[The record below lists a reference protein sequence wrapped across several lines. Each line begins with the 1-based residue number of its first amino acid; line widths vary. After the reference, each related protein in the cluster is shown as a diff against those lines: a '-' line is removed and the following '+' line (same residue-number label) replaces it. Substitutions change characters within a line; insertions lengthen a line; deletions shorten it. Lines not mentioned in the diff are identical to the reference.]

1 MDNFL
6 SAAVGGQ
13 TKVLLSLFIM
23 LAAAKI
29 FAELFQRLRQ
39 PSVVGEILAGILIG
53 PSVLGWIAPDEI
65 TVTLAEIGV
74 IFLLFTVGLEIK
86 PAAIFHVGKRAAVVA
101 ILGVITPFLA
111 GWLLMKVRGGSGI
124 ESLFLGTAMVAT
136 SVGITAHVLS
146 SMGVL
151 NTLTSRIIL
160 GAAVIDDILGL
171 MILAVVSS
179 LALGSINYLS
189 IITTAL
195 LAVGF
200 TAFVVLVGTPVV
212 KRVAPKIESKRGGRA
227 LFVSSLVLCLGISVA
242 AAYIGVAA
250 IVGAFLAGMAF
261 AEVAE
266 DRPTMHNQMNGV
278 TDFLVPFFMVNIGM
292 QLKLEIFRDSSLIVF
307 AILVTII
314 AVFTKLIGC
323 GVGAWGMGSR
333 RMGQVGMGMVPR
345 GEVGIV
351 VAQIGLAMAVIDDSL
366 YGVVLLMSIATTLIA
381 PPFLRVLYAP
391 ESSKEQSESAAGSIE
406 GSLNNR
412 RAEKASN

>member
-1 MDNFL
+1 MDFFL
-6 SAAVGGQ
+6 SAADGGQ
-13 TKVLLSLFIM
+13 TKVLFSLFIM
-23 LAAAKI
+23 LAAAKVLAEI
-29 FAELFQRLRQ
+29 FERLRQ
-39 PSVVGEILAGILIG
+39 PSVVGEILAGVLIG
-53 PSVLGWIAPDEI
+53 PSVLGWISPNEI
-65 TVTLAEIGV
+65 TLTLAEIGV
-74 IFLLFTVGLEIK
+74 IFLLFTVGLETK
-86 PAAIFHVGKRAAVVA
+86 PASILRVGKRAAVVA
-101 ILGVITPFLA
+101 VLGVITPFFA
-111 GWLLMKVRGGSGI
+111 GWYLMKVNGGTGI

-189 IITTAL
+189 IITTAM

-200 TAFVVLVGTPVV
+200 TAFVVLVGAPVV
-212 KRVAPKIESKRGGRA
+212 KRVAPRIEVKRGSRA

-266 DRPTMHNQMNGV
+266 NRPAMHSQMNSV

-292 QLKLEIFRDSSLIVF
+292 QLKLEIFRDSSLIWF
-307 AILVTII
+307 AALVTGI
-314 AVFTKLIGC
+314 AVITKLVAC
-323 GVGAWGMGSR
+323 GAGAWGMGWR
-333 RMGQVGMGMVPR
+333 RVGQVGMGMVPR

-351 VAQIGLAMAVIDDSL
+351 VAQIGLAMAVINDSL
-366 YGVVLLMSIATTLIA
+366 YGIVLMMSIVTTLIA
-381 PPFLRVLYAP
+381 PPFLRLLYAT
-391 ESSKEQSESAAGSIE
+391 ESPKLRASATA
-406 GSLNNR
+406 
-412 RAEKASN
+412 AETANP